1 MILSLDGLCFHDFVT
16 LDGLCFHDFV
26 TLDGL
31 CLHDFVMLDG
41 LCFHDFVMLDGLCF
55 HDFVARWSLFHSER
69 FLQQNV
75 FSRNIIRT
83 NTSVFCRT
91 QTLGKHK

>member
-1 MILSLDGLCFHDFVT
+1 MVFVFMILSLDGLCFHDFVT

-26 TLDGL
+26 TLNGI
-31 CLHDFVMLDG
+31 
-41 LCFHDFVMLDGLCF
+41 CF
-55 HDFVARWSLFHSER
+55 HDFVAGWSLSHNER

-75 FSRNIIRT
+75 FSRNIIMT

-91 QTLGKHK
+91 QTLGKNK